1 MTEAAAKPSRTTL
14 TREAGFRFRV
24 RFDTDGMGELVT
36 DEPPPLGAGQ
46 GPDPSRLLAAAIGN
60 CLAASLLFCMGKARL
75 EVRGLEAAVEMTIGR
90 SPEGRLRVQKVDV
103 QLVPTVSPEV
113 KAQMGRCLGLFESF
127 CTVTESIRH
136 GIEVAVSVN
145 PEIAA

>member
-1 MTEAAAKPSRTTL
+1 MTEAAAKPSLTTL
-14 TREAGFRFRV
+14 TREEAFRFRV
-24 RFDTDGMGELVT
+24 RFDQDGMGELVT

-60 CLAASLLFCMGKARL
+60 CLAASLLFCLGKARL
-75 EVRGLEAAVEMTIGR
+75 EVRGLEAEVETTIGR
-90 SPEGRLRVQKVDV
+90 SPDGRLRIQKVDV
-103 QLVPTVSPEV
+103 RLVPTVSAEV

-127 CTVTESIRH
+127 CTVTESVRR
-136 GIEVAVSVN
+136 GIDVAVSVN

>member
-1 MTEAAAKPSRTTL
+1 MTEAAAKPSLTML
-14 TREAGFRFRV
+14 TREEGFRFRV
-24 RFDTDGMGELVT
+24 RFDQDGMGELVT

-60 CLAASLLFCMGKARL
+60 CLAASLLFCLGKARL
-75 EVRGLEAAVEMTIGR
+75 EVRGLEAAVETTIGR
-90 SPEGRLRVQKVDV
+90 SPDGRLRIQKVDV
-103 QLVPTVSPEV
+103 RLVPTVSAEV

-127 CTVTESIRH
+127 CTVTESVRR
-136 GIEVAVSVN
+136 GIDVAVSVN